1 MRTPVLLE
9 ARAVGLAGT
18 LGGAQAVLVPSDAA
32 GPALIE
38 DESPLVVR
46 DLGSALRPA
55 RPGAHWAHLELPADL
70 PLPPSIAGDIEGVP
84 LAMTGPGSAAVMVSV
99 PRGRPLLGAPPFACE
114 LVVLGSA
121 AVLVGRHDE
130 LVDAV
135 IEARRWAGPARL
147 LYAPGAARPQT
158 VALLAYLGVDVFDD
172 VQCHLEAA
180 RGNALRP
187 ELPLITAPTAAAG
200 RGGGSGSRSDA
211 EVGMVARENV
221 EALRREVALVRN
233 AIERGQLR
241 ELVEGR
247 VRTEPWQVAALRHLD
262 SHHHA
267 FMAAFAPVQRDV
279 QLLAP
284 SRDAFH
290 RVEVRTW
297 VDRMFERYSPP
308 PSARVLVLLPCS
320 ARKPY
325 SRSRTHRG
333 MLGALSGAKNRWAV
347 HEVILTSPLGAVPR
361 ELERVYPAAHYD
373 VPVTGEW
380 FPEEVERMEALFA
393 HVRRVGGYTAVVSH
407 MGRGLPFLESDPTV
421 TRTREAGEGPL
432 DGAALERLTQAA
444 SRAASQLPHVP
455 RAQRDLEDLASLA
468 RFQFGPAGG
477 AALMEGARLAGKPP
491 EWRIAS
497 SDGRQLAALTQ
508 ARGILSLTV
517 EGAERVASAGCY
529 RVLMDDFDLRGNL
542 FAVGVSGADP
552 EVREGDDVAIV
563 RRGRVVGVGVAKMAA
578 EEMVAS
584 KRGIAVATRHK
595 AGGGGA

>member
-9 ARAVGLAGT
+9 ARAVGLPGT
-18 LGGAQAVLVPSDAA
+18 LGGAQAVLVPSDAG
-32 GPALIE
+32 GPALI
-38 DESPLVVR
+38 DGESPLVVR
-46 DLGSALRPA
+46 DLGSSLRPA
-55 RPGAHWAHLELPADL
+55 RPGAPWAHIELPADM
-70 PLPPSIAGDIEGVP
+70 PLPPSIAGDLEGVP
-84 LAMTGPGSAAVMVSV
+84 LAMTGPGSTAVTVSV

-135 IEARRWAGPARL
+135 IETRRWAGPARL

-172 VQCHLEAA
+172 VLCHLEAA

-187 ELPLITAPTAAAG
+187 ELPLVTAPTAAAG
-200 RGGGSGSRSDA
+200 GRAGSRSDA
-211 EVGMVARENV
+211 EVGIVARENV

-241 ELVEGR
+241 ELLEGR
-247 VRTEPWQVAALRHLD
+247 VRTEPWQVASLRHLD
-262 SHHHA
+262 RHHHA
-267 FMAAFAPVQRDV
+267 FMATFAPVQRDV

-290 RVEVRTW
+290 RVEVRAW
-297 VDRMFERYSPP
+297 VDRLFERYSPP
-308 PSARVLVLLPCS
+308 PSGRVLVLLPCS

-333 MLGALSGAKNRWAV
+333 ILGALRGARNRWAV

-380 FPEEVERMEALFA
+380 FPEEVERMAALFA
-393 HVRRVGGYTAVVSH
+393 HVRGVGGYAAVVSH
-407 MGRGLPFLESDPTV
+407 MGRDLPFLESDPTV
-421 TRTREAGEGPL
+421 AKTREAGEGPL

-444 SRAASQLPHVP
+444 SRAASQHPHVT

-468 RFQFGPAGG
+468 RFQFGPAGA

-497 SDGRQLAALTQ
+497 AEGRQLAALTQ
-508 ARGILSLTV
+508 ARGLLSLTL

-529 RVLMDDFDLRGNL
+529 RVLMDDFELRGNL
-542 FAVGVSGADP
+542 FAVGVSGADA
-552 EVREGDDVAIV
+552 EVREGDDVAII
-563 RRGRVVGVGVAKMAA
+563 RRGRVAGVGVAKMAA